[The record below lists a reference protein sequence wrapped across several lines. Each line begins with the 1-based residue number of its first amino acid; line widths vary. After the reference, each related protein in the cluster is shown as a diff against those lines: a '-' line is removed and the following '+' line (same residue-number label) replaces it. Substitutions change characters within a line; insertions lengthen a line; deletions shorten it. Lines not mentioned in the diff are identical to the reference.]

1 MANKIEVDSLL
12 KHLHELEQ
20 LAGSVHE
27 DNIPES
33 FFSTSVDLIQKV
45 FQSVYRIEQFR
56 TAELERQ
63 LNEQR
68 SYINEIKA
76 LLRVE
81 EQKVKELNIEK
92 EEKATV
98 HVPVEPI
105 APPVPVI
112 TEAPV
117 AQSASAPVPT
127 PTPASTT
134 MPTPSTAPTSVTT
147 QTTAPVSTP
156 MTTQVQAPK
165 TQAEEKTIILKAM
178 KNQKASLKEI
188 LERKNFTDLRKSF
201 SLNDRFLFRKELFG
215 GNDELMS
222 RIIDDLN
229 QQSSLQEALDY
240 LRSKMN
246 WDFKDRTVTEF
257 MGHLERR
264 FH

>member
-147 QTTAPVSTP
+147 QV
-156 MTTQVQAPK
+156 QVPK

-178 KNQKASLKEI
+178 ENQKTSLKEI

-222 RIIDDLN
+222 RVIDDLN

>member
-117 AQSASAPVPT
+117 AQSASAPVTT

-147 QTTAPVSTP
+147 QV
-156 MTTQVQAPK
+156 QVPK

-178 KNQKASLKEI
+178 ENQKTSLKEI

-222 RIIDDLN
+222 RVIDDLN